1 MPDDLP
7 FTDTTT
13 VTVKTLASFHDNN
26 EIPPDI
32 GLVKIDTEGFDL
44 QVIKGMGLYKY
55 PVVITEFW
63 DVNIPFGVSPTHN
76 QLEDLVTQM
85 RLKNYHWYIVIYR
98 IWGDETGSIAFY
110 CNNCHSIKNSW
121 GNIFFFQDYE
131 LFQQANRW
139 TTSILPETYFH

>member
-32 GLVKIDTEGFDL
+32 GLVKIDTEGYDL
-44 QVIKGMGLYKY
+44 QVIEGMGLYKY

-63 DVNIPFGVSPTHN
+63 DVNIPFGVSPTYN
-76 QLEDLVTQM
+76 KLEDLVTQM

-98 IWGDETGSIAFY
+98 IWGDETNLTTFY
-110 CNNCHSIKNSW
+110 CNKSYSIKNSW

-139 TTSILPETYFH
+139 TTSVLPQTYFH